1 MDKFLTYICRK
12 VNQQT
17 ILMVLMAGGLYF
29 CMRKIAKLEGRI
41 EKLEDSKTEGE
52 SE

>member
-12 VNQQT
+12 INRQT
-17 ILMVLMAGGLYF
+17 ILMVLMAGGLYS
-29 CMRKIAKLEGRI
+29 CARKIAKLEDRI
-41 EKLEDSKTEGE
+41 EELEDSKTEGE